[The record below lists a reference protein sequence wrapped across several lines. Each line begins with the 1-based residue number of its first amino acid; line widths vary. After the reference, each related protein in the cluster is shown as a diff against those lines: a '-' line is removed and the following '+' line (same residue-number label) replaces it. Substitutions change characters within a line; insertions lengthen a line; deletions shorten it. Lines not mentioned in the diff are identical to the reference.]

1 MNMTEEIGLR
11 IVCLAIGYGFG
22 LFQTAYLLGRRSGI
36 DIRNYGSGNAGTTN
50 MMRVKGTKAGLAVF
64 FGDTLKCFCA
74 VWLVW
79 ILFHTSC
86 PELVYLLKT
95 YAFAGCVLGH
105 DYPFYMHFKGGK
117 GVACLAGFLISF
129 HWSLLP
135 VGAALFFIPFL
146 TTHFVS
152 LGSLVLYGG
161 MFLQVIV
168 EGQLGVFGQ
177 TGQSTLIEMYIVQFL
192 LTAMAFYRHRANI
205 RRLAGG
211 TEKKTYLH
219 HKNKKE

>member
-1 MNMTEEIGLR
+1 MAGEIGLR
-11 IVCLAIGYGFG
+11 ILCLAIGYGFG
-22 LFQTAYLLGRRSGI
+22 LFQTAYLMGRRSGI

-50 MMRVKGTKAGLAVF
+50 MMRVKGTKAGITVF

-79 ILFHTSC
+79 ILFHASH
-86 PELVYLLKT
+86 PGLVYLLKT

-105 DYPFYMHFKGGK
+105 DFPFYMNFRGGK
-117 GVACLAGFLISF
+117 GVACMAGFLISF

-146 TTHFVS
+146 ATHYVS

-161 MFLQVIV
+161 MFLQIVI

-177 TGQSTLIEMYIVQFL
+177 TAQNALIEMYIVQFL
-192 LTAMAFYRHRANI
+192 LTAMAWYRHRANI
-205 RRLAGG
+205 GRLLHG

-219 HKNKKE
+219 HKKDK